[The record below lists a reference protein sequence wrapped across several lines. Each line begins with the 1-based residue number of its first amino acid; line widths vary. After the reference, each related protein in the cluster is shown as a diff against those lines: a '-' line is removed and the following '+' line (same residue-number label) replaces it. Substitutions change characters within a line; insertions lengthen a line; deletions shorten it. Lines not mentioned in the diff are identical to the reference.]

1 MRAVAGVTVLLF
13 AFLMGC
19 NQNSKPT
26 NPSPAPAT
34 NAPPPTTWT
43 PVSPDMRDLAQPVAQ
58 PQPPVQPQPQPGQP
72 TPPVAGPGTQPPM
85 PGNVGQPTQPPLTA
99 PQTTELVKAGKGVG
113 QAGRSL
119 DQNSGVAGIIVEPA
133 RVYFAAK
140 ERILFEDQIPKQV
153 QLDKLQNN
161 DKVPQTWDEFKA
173 RILDPCQIRLP
184 ELPPNQRYIWDPK
197 EELLKVERPGR

>member
-1 MRAVAGVTVLLF
+1 
-13 AFLMGC
+13 
-19 NQNSKPT
+19 
-26 NPSPAPAT
+26 
-34 NAPPPTTWT
+34 
-43 PVSPDMRDLAQPVAQ
+43 
-58 PQPPVQPQPQPGQP
+58 
-72 TPPVAGPGTQPPM
+72 M
-85 PGNVGQPTQPPLTA
+85 PGNVGQPTQPPLPA
-99 PQTTELVKAGKGVG
+99 PQPTELVKAAKGVG

-119 DQNSGVAGIIVEPA
+119 DQYSGAIVTPA
-133 RVYFAAK
+133 KVYFAAR